1 MLKIK
6 KLKENAIIPTR
17 GTAESAGLDLYAL
30 LETPAQIKPGE
41 ILMVPTGIAIEL
53 KKGTAGFIFG
63 RSSLGAKHGIC
74 PSNAVGVVDSDYRGE
89 IKVSLI
95 NNSNVSYTVNPEDRV
110 AQLVIMKVE
119 LPEVVECEELSDSER
134 GNGGFGSTGK

>member
-1 MLKIK
+1 
-6 KLKENAIIPTR
+6 
-17 GTAESAGLDLYAL
+17 
-30 LETPAQIKPGE
+30 
-41 ILMVPTGIAIEL
+41 MVPTGIAIEL

>member
-1 MLKIK
+1 MLKVK

-17 GTAESAGLDLYAL
+17 GTSESAGLDLYAL
-30 LETPAQIKPGE
+30 LESPAEIKPRE
-41 ILMVPTGIAIEL
+41 IVMISTGFAIEL
-53 KKGTAGFIFG
+53 MKGTAGFIFG

-74 PSNAVGVVDSDYRGE
+74 PANAVGVIDSDYRGE

-95 NNSNVSYTVNPEDRV
+95 NNSNESYTINPGDRI

-119 LPEVVECEELSDSER
+119 LPEVLQCDDLSESER
-134 GNGGFGSTGK
+134 GSGGFGSTGK